1 MSQNSSPTIDTAAS
15 ATREG
20 TGPSPLREDAI
31 ASPPTAFEAPIQP
44 ETDIPAIHRTSLH
57 GFATPTIAQPP
68 SNASSVSRIDTPT
81 SHVLASRASTRS
93 TTGRAPAVA
102 AVTPVARG
110 KRTRQ
115 PSPDRLLTPEVV
127 GINKGVREENGNLL
141 AGGRVVGV
149 DGEHAIQIEGR
160 EDEVVGEGQEEVEE
174 MDEDEDEVVEM
185 EVEKAIVEEEVEK
198 EVVEEGVEGGE
209 SSGENIAVE
218 LANVTTELVR
228 NVGKVVEV
236 EHAAVQVVEKE
247 DKSRGSTIATRSPG
261 NWNKRRKVVLE
272 ESEPEK
278 ALPQEAERP
287 TTRRDRVETANPKRK
302 RQTVGKKPAPPRIP
316 EDEEEGAGGVSEIGE
331 ELDELYELEE
341 EDRNE
346 PPQSRKRP
354 SKPPS
359 NHQPKP
365 KSKPRRRAQPVTG
378 EDDDEEPVF
387 TFPVIVHRLSKSL
400 GFTLPPGSQRGGVNP
415 IDVIN
420 QVSVEIIDKYF
431 LKAKSNTER
440 KAVENFKEELSLRFL
455 ELVCIRLFFPA
466 RA

>member
-1 MSQNSSPTIDTAAS
+1 M
-15 ATREG
+15 
-20 TGPSPLREDAI
+20 
-31 ASPPTAFEAPIQP
+31 
-44 ETDIPAIHRTSLH
+44 
-57 GFATPTIAQPP
+57 
-68 SNASSVSRIDTPT
+68 
-81 SHVLASRASTRS
+81 
-93 TTGRAPAVA
+93 A

-141 AGGRVVGV
+141 VGGGVVGID
-149 DGEHAIQIEGR
+149 DGHAIQIEGR
-160 EDEVVGEGQEEVEE
+160 EDEVVVGEGQGEVEE
-174 MDEDEDEVVEM
+174 MDEDEDEVVGM
-185 EVEKAIVEEEVEK
+185 EVGKAIVEEEVEK
-198 EVVEEGVEGGE
+198 GVVEEGVEGGE
-209 SSGENIAVE
+209 NSGKNTAVE

-261 NWNKRRKVVLE
+261 SWNKRRKVILE
-272 ESEPEK
+272 ESDPEK

-302 RQTVGKKPAPPRIP
+302 RQTVGKKPAPLRIS
-316 EDEEEGAGGVSEIGE
+316 EDEEEGAGGVSEVGE

-341 EDRNE
+341 EGRNE

-365 KSKPRRRAQPVTG
+365 KSKPRRRAQPVAG

-431 LKAKSNTER
+431 LKAKSNVER